1 MKQFAHLHVHTEFS
15 MLDGAVRTD
24 KVFKLCDKLNIPA
37 VAMTDHGNMYGTI
50 EFLKAAVKYTD
61 PGADFLKFMSERRP
75 FKVKPIIG
83 CEVYMTEDMHVKQ
96 KGANGAPPKLNHL
109 VLLAK
114 NEVGYHNII
123 KIVSAG
129 FTEGMYYK
137 PRVDF
142 EMIKAHSE
150 GLVVLSACLAG
161 VIPQALLKKD
171 YATADKWIKKFKTAF
186 GEDFYVEIQN
196 HNIAEQ
202 KLILPH
208 LIRLANENGVKIV
221 ATNDAHYLTR
231 DDAKMQKVLMAIS
244 FHSTLENDGE
254 VQEDMSGE
262 SMSDDKYFPTN
273 EFYLKDY
280 DEMYAALPYE
290 DALDVTL
297 EIADKCDPY
306 FIRKEPLLPSYTP
319 PDGLTSEQYLRKLT
333 FDGLKVRYGEITD
346 EVRERAEYE
355 LGIVERL
362 HFVDYFLIVWDFI
375 NYATSQ
381 GIPVGLGRGSGAGS
395 IVAYAIGITK
405 IDPLKYSLIFER
417 FLNPERVSNP
427 DFDIDFC
434 VDRRGEV
441 IDYVTKKYGEN
452 NVSQI
457 ATFGTMATKAAIKDV
472 GRVFDLPFSEVNNI
486 TKMIPRGSE
495 KMHIRELLGRGT
507 DKEGKPIPGVPDLM
521 ALYENDAQARK
532 VLDMAEKIEGMPRQ
546 IGMHAA
552 GVIICRD
559 PIADHVPLARTNE
572 DVVVTQ
578 YDMIVDEELGLLKM
592 DFLGLTTLTDIKKA
606 TDYIKEQHGV
616 DIDFVK
622 LGYDDPAVY
631 ELIGSGNTEAVFQ
644 LESGGMKGFM
654 RELQPS
660 SLEDVIA
667 GISLYRP
674 GPMDAI
680 PQFIKNKKNPDK
692 IQYMHPL
699 LKQIL
704 SVTYGII
711 VYQEQV
717 MDVVRTLAGYSMGGA
732 DNIRRMMSKKKLEAM
747 EAERKVFIHG
757 GEDKKTGN
765 KIPGAVANGVP
776 ADVANDIYDMLIKF
790 ASYGFNKSHAAAY
803 AHVTYQTAYLKRY
816 YPVEYFTAVLN
827 NRINKLDELTHY
839 LSYLK
844 EAKIAVLPPNINKS
858 GAEYSVEN
866 GCVRIGMGAIKGVGV
881 PVINKIVEE
890 RNRNGEYKDFVEFVS
905 RLCDVDNGKSLINRR
920 MVESLIY
927 AGAFDCFGKKR
938 SVLIAAFP
946 SVMDRVGKERD
957 ARMSGQMSFFDV
969 APEIKT
975 EFVYPELDEYSPSE
989 KYKKEKEVAGV
1000 YLSGHPLSA
1009 YIDKLKQFGLN
1020 TSMLNPESQDCPPM
1034 DSKVTLGGMLTA
1046 TVNKMTK
1053 KGNPMGTAVLEDLYG
1068 TVELL
1073 AFNKTFEKLKP
1084 LWVKDTVV
1092 AVTGVLK
1099 QNDNGV
1105 SIYVDNITPFDD
1117 ADAYAAKICCYF
1129 SLADKQL
1136 LEEVREVVASY
1147 PGRDY
1152 IYIKNDDD
1160 GKLYRLS
1167 DKFDINNLSRAELS
1181 AILGGNRVKEQRD
1194 CQ

>member
-15 MLDGAVRTD
+15 LLDGAVRTD
-24 KVFKLCDKLNIPA
+24 KVFKLCDELSIPA
-37 VAMTDHGNMYGTI
+37 IAMTDHGNLYGAI

-61 PGADFLKFMSERRP
+61 KDADFLEFMKARRP

-83 CEVYMTEDMHVKQ
+83 CEVYMTDDMNVRE

-114 NEVGYHNII
+114 NEVGYHNLV

-129 FTEGMYYK
+129 YTEGMYYK

-142 EMIKAHSE
+142 NLIKAHSE
-150 GLVVLSACLAG
+150 GLIVLSACLAG
-161 VIPQALLKKD
+161 VIPQAILKNNF
-171 YATADKWIKKFKTAF
+171 ALADEWIKKFKAVF
-186 GEDFYVEIQN
+186 GDDFYVEIQN
-196 HNIAEQ
+196 HNIGDQ
-202 KLILPH
+202 KIVLPH
-208 LIRLANENGVKIV
+208 LMRLAKENDVKVV
-221 ATNDAHYLTR
+221 ATNDAHYLTKA
-231 DDAKMQKVLMAIS
+231 DSKMQKVLMAIS
-244 FHSTLENDGE
+244 FHSVLEGE
-254 VQEDMSGE
+254 DDTADMSG
-262 SMSDDKYFPTN
+262 SMSDDKYFPTE
-273 EFYLKDY
+273 EFYIKNY

-290 DALDVTL
+290 DALAVTL

-306 FIRKEPLLPSYTP
+306 FIRKEPLLPLYTP
-319 PDGLTSEQYLRKLT
+319 PDGLSCEEYLRKLT
-333 FDGLKVRYGEITD
+333 YDGLKVRYGEITD
-346 EVRERAEYE
+346 EIKTRAEYE
-355 LGIVERL
+355 LGIIERL
-362 HFVDYFLIVWDFI
+362 KFVDYFLIVWDFI
-375 NYATSQ
+375 HYAESK

-395 IVAYAIGITK
+395 IVAYAMGITK
-405 IDPLKYSLIFER
+405 IDPLKYNLIFER

-441 IDYVTKKYGEN
+441 IDYVTQKYGAK

-495 KMHIRELLGRGT
+495 KMHIKDLLGRGT
-507 DKEGKPIPGVPDLM
+507 DKEGNPIAGVPDLM
-521 ALYENDAQARK
+521 ALYENDPQARR

-606 TDYIKEQHGV
+606 IDYIKQQHGV

-622 LGYDDPAVY
+622 IGYDDPKVY

-644 LESGGMKGFM
+644 LESGGMKNFM
-654 RELQPS
+654 RELQPEH
-660 SLEDVIA
+660 LEDIIA

-680 PQFIKNKKNPDK
+680 PDFIKNKKNPDK
-692 IQYMHPL
+692 IAYLHPS
-699 LKQIL
+699 LKSIL
-704 SVTYGII
+704 SVTYGVI

-717 MDVVRTLAGYSMGGA
+717 MDIVRTLGGYSMGGA
-732 DNIRRMMSKKKLEAM
+732 DNIRRMMSKKKHEAM
-747 EAERKVFIHG
+747 EAERKVFING
-757 GEDKKTGN
+757 GTDKKTGN
-765 KIPGAVANGVP
+765 KIMGAVANGVP
-776 ADVANDIYDMLIKF
+776 ASVANDIYDMLIKF

-803 AHVTYQTAYLKRY
+803 AHVAYQTAYLKCY

-827 NRINKLDELTHY
+827 NRITKLDELTHY
-839 LSYLK
+839 LSYMK
-844 EAKIAVLPPNINKS
+844 EAKISVLPPNINKS
-858 GAEYSVEN
+858 GAEYTVEN

-890 RNRNGEYKDFVEFVS
+890 RNNGGEFPDFVEFVRRMGMS
-905 RLCDVDNGKSLINRR
+905 DSGKNLLNRR

-938 SVLIAAFP
+938 SVLIATFP
-946 SVMDRVGKERD
+946 AVMEQVNKERE
-957 ARMSGQMSFFDV
+957 AKLSGQMSFFDV
-969 APEIKT
+969 APEIRT
-975 EFVYPELDEYSPSE
+975 EFKYPDVDEYSPSE
-989 KYKKEKEVAGV
+989 KYKREKEVAGV

-1009 YIDKLKQFGLN
+1009 YIDRLKAFGIN
-1020 TSMLNPESQDCPPM
+1020 TSMLNPESDECPQDG
-1034 DSKVTLGGMLTA
+1034 SKITIGGMLTS

-1053 KGNPMGTAVLEDLYG
+1053 KGNPMGTAILEDLYG
-1068 TVELL
+1068 TVEVV
-1073 AFNKTFEKLKP
+1073 AFNKTYERLKP
-1084 LWVKDTVV
+1084 LWIKDTVV
-1092 AVTGVLK
+1092 AVTGSVRYG
-1099 QNDNGV
+1099 DNGV
-1105 SIYVDNITPFDD
+1105 SIFVDDITPFNEGDVMPK
-1117 ADAYAAKICCYF
+1117 KICCYF
-1129 SLADKQL
+1129 SLSNTAL
-1136 LEEVREVVASY
+1136 INEVRDIVGAY
-1147 PGRDY
+1147 TGRDI
-1152 IYIKNDDD
+1152 IYIKNTDD
-1160 GKLYRLS
+1160 GKLYKLS
-1167 DKFDINNLSRAELS
+1167 ENFNVNSLSKSELC
-1181 AILGGNRVKEQRD
+1181 AVLGGNNVKEQRED
-1194 CQ
+1194 Q

>member
-1 MKQFAHLHVHTEFS
+1 MKPFAHLHVHTEFS
-15 MLDGAVRTD
+15 LLDGAVRTD
-24 KVFKLCDKLNIPA
+24 KVFALCEKLNIPA
-37 VAMTDHGNMYGTI
+37 VAMTDHGNMYGAI
-50 EFLKAAVKYTD
+50 EFLKAAVKFTD
-61 PGADFLKFMSERRP
+61 KDADFLKFMAERRP

-83 CEVYMTEDMHVKQ
+83 CEVYMTEDMTVRE
-96 KGANGAPPKLNHL
+96 KGLNGAPPKLNHL

-114 NEVGYHNII
+114 GEVGYHNLI

-129 FTEGMYYK
+129 YTDGMYYK

-142 EMIKAHSE
+142 ECIKAHSE
-150 GLVVLSACLAG
+150 GLICLSACLAG
-161 VIPQALLKKD
+161 VIPQAILKNNF
-171 YATADKWIKKFKTAF
+171 AEADNWIKKFKSVF
-186 GEDFYVEIQN
+186 GDDFYIEIQN
-196 HNIAEQ
+196 HDIGEQ
-202 KLILPH
+202 KIVLPH
-208 LIRLANENGVKIV
+208 LIRLAKENGVKTV
-221 ATNDAHYLTR
+221 ATNDAHYLTK

-244 FHSTLENDGE
+244 FHTTLSEDDGGG
-254 VQEDMSGE
+254 VADSY
-262 SMSDDKYFPTN
+262 SDDKYFPTE
-273 EFYLKDY
+273 EFYIKDY
-280 DEMYAALPYE
+280 DRMYEALPYE
-290 DALDVTL
+290 DALDTTL

-333 FDGLKVRYGEITD
+333 FDGLKRRYGEITD
-346 EVRERAEYE
+346 TVKERAEYE
-355 LGIVERL
+355 LGIIERL
-362 HFVDYFLIVWDFI
+362 RFVDYFLIVWDFI
-375 NYATSQ
+375 HYAESK

-405 IDPLKYSLIFER
+405 IDPLKYALIFER

-441 IDYVTKKYGEN
+441 IDYVTQKYGEH

-472 GRVFDLPFSEVNNI
+472 GRVFDVPFSEMNNI

-495 KMHIRELLGRGT
+495 KMHIKELLGRGT
-507 DKEGKPIPGVPDLM
+507 DKEGKPIPGVPELIE
-521 ALYENDAQARK
+521 LYDNDEQARRI
-532 VLDMAEKIEGMPRQ
+532 LDMAEKIEGMPRQ

-559 PIADHVPLARTNE
+559 PIADHVPLSRTNE
-572 DVVVTQ
+572 DVIVTQ

-606 TDYIKEQHGV
+606 TDYIKQTTGKT
-616 DIDFVK
+616 IDFDK
-622 LGYDDPAVY
+622 IGYDDPKVY

-654 RELQPS
+654 RDLQPS

-674 GPMDAI
+674 GPMDEI
-680 PQFIKNKKNPDK
+680 PNFIRNKKAPDK
-692 IQYMHPL
+692 IKYLHPL
-699 LKQIL
+699 MEKAL
-704 SVTYGII
+704 SVTYGTI

-717 MDVVRTLAGYSMGGA
+717 MDIVRTLAGYSMGGA
-732 DNIRRMMSKKKLEAM
+732 DNIRRMMSKKKHEAM

-757 GEDKKTGN
+757 GVDKKTGN
-765 KIPGAVANGVP
+765 VIPGAVANGVP
-776 ADVANDIYDMLIKF
+776 EPVANEIYDMLIKF

-803 AHVTYQTAYLKRY
+803 AHITYQTAYLKCY

-844 EAKIAVLPPNINKS
+844 EAKITVLPPNINKS

-881 PVINKIVEE
+881 PIINKIVEE
-890 RNRNGEYKDFVEFVS
+890 REKGGEYKDFVEFVT
-905 RLCDVDNGKSLINRR
+905 RMEEAETGKSLINRR
-920 MVESLIY
+920 MVESLIFS
-927 AGAFDCFGKKR
+927 GAFDCFGKKR
-938 SVLIAAFP
+938 AVLIAAFP
-946 SVMDRVGKERD
+946 SVMDKVTKERS
-957 ARMSGQMSFFDV
+957 ARVSGQLSFFDV

-975 EFVYPELDEYSPSE
+975 EFKYPEVDEYSPNE
-989 KYKKEKEVAGV
+989 KYKREKEVAGV

-1009 YIDKLKQFGLN
+1009 YIDKLKQYRYN
-1020 TSMLNPESQDCPPM
+1020 TSMLNPENEDCPPI
-1034 DSKVTLGGMLTA
+1034 DGKITLAGMLTS

-1073 AFNKTFEKLKP
+1073 AFNKTYEKLRH
-1084 LWVKDTVV
+1084 LWVNDTVV
-1092 AVTGVLK
+1092 AITGVLK
-1099 QNDNGV
+1099 QNDTGL
-1105 SIYVDNITPFDD
+1105 SIYVDDIMPFDESD
-1117 ADAYAAKICCYF
+1117 AMSAKICCYF
-1129 SLADKQL
+1129 SLNDKAKL
-1136 LEEVREVVASY
+1136 DEVREIASAY
-1147 PGRDY
+1147 VGRDY
-1152 IYIKNDDD
+1152 LYVKNTDD
-1160 GKLYRLS
+1160 GKLYRMT
-1167 DKFDINNLSRAELS
+1167 DKFDINALSKGELS
-1181 AILGGNRVKEQRD
+1181 ALLGSENVKEQGK
-1194 CQ
+1194 

>member
-1 MKQFAHLHVHTEFS
+1 MKPFAHLHVHTEFS

-24 KVFKLCDKLNIPA
+24 KVFKLADELNIPA
-37 VAMTDHGNMYGTI
+37 IAMTDHGNMYGTI

-61 PGADFLKFMSERRP
+61 KDADFLKFMAERRP

-83 CEVYMTEDMHVKQ
+83 CEVYMTENMRAREKTAT
-96 KGANGAPPKLNHL
+96 GTPPKLNHL

-114 NEVGYHNII
+114 NETGYHNLI
-123 KIVSAG
+123 KIVSSG

-142 EMIKAHSE
+142 ECIKAHGE
-150 GLVVLSACLAG
+150 GLIVLSACIAG
-161 VIPQALLKKD
+161 VIPQAILKKD
-171 YATADKWIKKFKTAF
+171 FAAADAWIKKFKGVF
-186 GEDFYVEIQN
+186 GEDFYIEIQN
-196 HNIAEQ
+196 HNITEQ
-202 KLILPH
+202 KMVLPH
-208 LIRLANENGVKIV
+208 LIRLAEDNGVKIV
-221 ATNDAHYLTR
+221 ATNDAHYLTKA
-231 DDAKMQKVLMAIS
+231 DAKMQKVLMAIS
-244 FHSTLENDGE
+244 FHSTLEGDDDMPVG
-254 VQEDMSGE
+254 EDMSGE
-262 SMSDDKYFPTN
+262 SVSDDKYFPTD
-273 EFYLKDY
+273 EFYVKNY
-280 DEMYAALPYE
+280 DEMYEALPYE
-290 DALDVTL
+290 NALDVTL
-297 EIADKCDPY
+297 EIADKVDPY
-306 FIRKEPLLPSYTP
+306 FIHKEPLLPSYTP
-319 PDGLTSEQYLRKLT
+319 PDGLTCEEYLRKLNW
-333 FDGLKVRYGEITD
+333 DGLKVRYGEISD
-346 EVRERAEYE
+346 KVKERAEYE
-355 LGIVERL
+355 LGIIEKL
-362 HFVDYFLIVWDFI
+362 KFVDYFLIVWDFI
-375 NYATSQ
+375 HHAESK

-405 IDPLKYSLIFER
+405 IDPLKYNLIFER

-441 IDYVTKKYGEN
+441 IEYVTDKYGAS

-495 KMHIRELLGRGT
+495 KLHIKDLLGRGK
-507 DKEGKPIPGVPDLM
+507 DKEGNPIPGVPDLIN
-521 ALYENDAQARK
+521 LYDNDPVAKR

-559 PIADHVPLARTNE
+559 PIADHVPLAKTNE

-606 TDYIKEQHGV
+606 TDYIKQQHGI

-622 LGYDDPAVY
+622 LGYDDPKVY

-654 RELQPS
+654 RDLQPS
-660 SLEDVIA
+660 NLEDVIA

-680 PQFIKNKKNPDK
+680 PDFIKNKKSPEK
-692 IQYMHPL
+692 IKYLHPL
-699 LKQIL
+699 LEPIL
-704 SVTYGII
+704 GVTYGII

-717 MDVVRTLAGYSMGGA
+717 MDIVRLLGGYSMGGA
-732 DNIRRMMSKKKLEAM
+732 DNIRRMMSKKKHEAM
-747 EAERKVFIHG
+747 EKEREVFING
-757 GEDKKTGN
+757 GEDKKTGR

-776 ADVANDIYDMLIKF
+776 ADVANEIYDMLIKF

-803 AHVTYQTAYLKRY
+803 AHVTYQTAYLKQY

-844 EAKIAVLPPNINKS
+844 EAKIPVLPPNINKS
-858 GAEYSVEN
+858 SAEYTVEN
-866 GCVRIGMGAIKGVGV
+866 GSVRIGMGGIKGVGV
-881 PVINKIVEE
+881 AVVNKIVEE
-890 RNRNGEYKDFVEFVS
+890 RKNGGEFKDFVEFVRRMS
-905 RLCDVDNGKSLINRR
+905 AADEGKSLNRR

-946 SVMDRVGKERD
+946 SVMDKVGKENA
-957 ARMSGQMSFFDV
+957 ARMSGQLSFFDV
-969 APEIKT
+969 TPEIKT
-975 EFVYPELDEYSPSE
+975 EFRYPELDEYAPNE

-1009 YIDKLKQFGLN
+1009 YIDKLKSYRYN
-1020 TSMLNPESQDCPPM
+1020 TSMLNPESEECPAT
-1034 DSKVTLGGMLTA
+1034 DSKITLGGMLTA

-1073 AFNKTFEKLKP
+1073 AFNKTYEKLKP
-1084 LWVKDTVV
+1084 LWIKDTVV
-1092 AVTGVLK
+1092 AVTGVVKL
-1099 QNDNGV
+1099 NDNGI
-1105 SIYVDNITPFDD
+1105 SIYVDDITPFADE
-1117 ADAYAAKICCYF
+1117 DAYSAKICCYF
-1129 SLADKQL
+1129 SLQRKDIL
-1136 LEEVREVVASY
+1136 DEIRDIVAAY

-1167 DKFDINNLSRAELS
+1167 DKFDINALSKSELC
-1181 AILGGNRVKEQRD
+1181 ALLGSDKVKEQR
-1194 CQ
+1194 

>member
-1 MKQFAHLHVHTEFS
+1 MKPFAHLHVHTEFS
-15 MLDGAVRTD
+15 LLDGAVRTD
-24 KVFKLCDKLNIPA
+24 KVFKLCDELNIPA
-37 VAMTDHGNMYGTI
+37 IAMTDHGNMYGTI

-61 PGADFLKFMSERRP
+61 KDADFLKFMSERRP

-83 CEVYMTEDMHVKQ
+83 CEVYMTEDMHVRE

-114 NEVGYHNII
+114 NEVGYHNLI

-129 FTEGMYYK
+129 YTEGMYYK

-142 EMIKAHSE
+142 ELIKAHSE
-150 GLVVLSACLAG
+150 GLIVLSACLAG
-161 VIPQALLKKD
+161 IIPQAILKNNF
-171 YATADKWIKKFKTAF
+171 ALADEWIKKFKGVF
-186 GEDFYVEIQN
+186 GEDFYIEIQN
-196 HNIAEQ
+196 HNIGDQ
-202 KLILPH
+202 KIVLPH
-208 LIRLANENGVKIV
+208 LIRLAKENGVKIV
-221 ATNDAHYLTR
+221 ATNDAHYLTKA
-231 DDAKMQKVLMAIS
+231 DAKMQKVLMAIS
-244 FHSTLENDGE
+244 FHSVLEGDDDSST
-254 VQEDMSGE
+254 DMSG
-262 SMSDDKYFPTN
+262 SMSDDKYFPTD
-273 EFYLKDY
+273 EFYIKDY
-280 DEMYAALPYE
+280 DEMYMALPYE
-290 DALDVTL
+290 DALDVSL

-333 FDGLKVRYGEITD
+333 FDGLKIRYGEITD
-346 EVRERAEYE
+346 EVRSRAEYE
-355 LGIVERL
+355 LGIVEKL

-375 NYATSQ
+375 HYAESQ

-405 IDPLKYSLIFER
+405 IDPLKYALIFER

-441 IDYVTKKYGEN
+441 IDYVTRKYGAP

-472 GRVFDLPFSEVNNI
+472 GRVFDLPFAEVNNI

-495 KMHIRELLGRGT
+495 KMHIKELLGRGV
-507 DKEGKPIPGVPDLM
+507 DKEGNPIPGVPDLI
-521 ALYENDAQARK
+521 ALYENDPQARK

-559 PIADHVPLARTNE
+559 PIADHVPLSRTNE

-606 TDYIKEQHGV
+606 TDYIKQQHGV

-622 LGYDDPAVY
+622 LGYDDPKVY

-680 PQFIKNKKNPDK
+680 PDFIKNKKNPDK
-692 IQYMHPL
+692 IVYMHPS
-699 LKQIL
+699 LKPIL

-717 MDVVRTLAGYSMGGA
+717 MDVVRTLGGYSMGGA
-732 DNIRRMMSKKKLEAM
+732 DNIRRMMSKKKLAAM
-747 EAERKVFIHG
+747 EAERKVFING

-776 ADVANDIYDMLIKF
+776 ADVANEIYDMLIKF

-803 AHVTYQTAYLKRY
+803 AHVTYQTAYLKCY

-844 EAKIAVLPPNINKS
+844 EAKISVLPPNINKS

-866 GCVRIGMGAIKGVGV
+866 GCVRIGMGAVKGVGV

-890 RNRNGEYKDFVEFVS
+890 RTRNGEYTDFVEFVRRMAS
-905 RLCDVDNGKSLINRR
+905 ADNGKNLLNRR

-938 SVLIAAFP
+938 AVLISAFP
-946 SVMDRVGKERD
+946 SVLDQVNKERD

-969 APEIKT
+969 APEIRT
-975 EFVYPELDEYSPSE
+975 EFTYPDVDEYSPSE
-989 KYKKEKEVAGV
+989 KYKREKEVAGV

-1009 YIDKLKQFGLN
+1009 YIDKLKKYGVN
-1020 TSMLNPESQDCPPM
+1020 TSMLNPDLSECPPS
-1034 DSKVTLGGMLTA
+1034 DSKITIGGMLTA

-1073 AFNKTFEKLKP
+1073 AFNKTFERLKP
-1084 LWVKDTVV
+1084 LWIKDTVV

-1099 QNDNGV
+1099 YGDNGM
-1105 SIYVDNITPFDD
+1105 SIYVDDIKPLSDSD
-1117 ADAYAAKICCYF
+1117 IMSGKICCYF
-1129 SLADKQL
+1129 SLKNTATFN
-1136 LEEVREVVASY
+1136 EIREIASVY
-1147 PGRDY
+1147 RGKD
-1152 IYIKNDDD
+1152 ILYIKNTDD
-1160 GKLYRLS
+1160 GKLYKLCENFNINSLS
-1167 DKFDINNLSRAELS
+1167 KSELC
-1181 AILGGNRVKEQRD
+1181 AVLGGENVKVQLPE
-1194 CQ
+1194 

>member
-1 MKQFAHLHVHTEFS
+1 MKPFAHLHVHTEFS
-15 MLDGAVRTD
+15 LLDGAVRTD
-24 KVFKLCDKLNIPA
+24 KVFKLCDELGIPA
-37 VAMTDHGNMYGTI
+37 IAMTDHGNMYATI

-61 PGADFLKFMSERRP
+61 KDADFLTFMKERRP
-75 FKVKPIIG
+75 FKVKPIVG
-83 CEVYMTEDMHVKQ
+83 CEVYMTPDMHVKE
-96 KGANGAPPKLNHL
+96 KGKNGAPPKLNHL

-114 NEVGYHNII
+114 NEAGYHNLI
-123 KIVSAG
+123 KIVSSG
-129 FTEGMYYK
+129 YVDGMYYK

-142 EMIKAHSE
+142 ECIKAHSE
-150 GLVVLSACLAG
+150 GIIVLSACIAG
-161 VIPQALLKKD
+161 VIPQAILHGD
-171 YATADKWIKKFKTAF
+171 MAGADAWIKKFKGVF
-186 GEDFYVEIQN
+186 GDDFYVEIQN

-202 KLILPH
+202 KIVLPH
-208 LIRLANENGVKIV
+208 LIRLARENGVKTV
-221 ATNDAHYLTR
+221 ATNDAHYLTKA
-231 DDAKMQKVLMAIS
+231 DSKMQKVLMAIS
-244 FHSTLENDGE
+244 FHSTLAGDDDSGAGDT
-254 VQEDMSGE
+254 DMSNDNL
-262 SMSDDKYFPTN
+262 SDDKYFPTE
-273 EFYLKDY
+273 EFYIKTY
-280 DEMYAALPYE
+280 DEMYQALPYE
-290 DALDVTL
+290 DALDVTM

-306 FIRKEPLLPSYTP
+306 FIKKEPLLPSYTP

-333 FDGLKVRYGEITD
+333 YDGLKVRYGEITD
-346 EVRERAEYE
+346 TVRERAEYE
-355 LGIVERL
+355 LGIVEKL

-375 NYATSQ
+375 NYAESQ

-405 IDPLKYSLIFER
+405 IDPLKYALIFER

-441 IDYVTKKYGEN
+441 IDYVTRKYGEH

-472 GRVFDLPFSEVNNI
+472 GRVFDLPFAEVNNI

-495 KMHIRELLGRGT
+495 KMHIKDLLGRGV
-507 DKEGKPIPGVPDLM
+507 DKEGKPIPGVPDM
-521 ALYENDAQARK
+521 MELYNTDPSAKR

-559 PIADHVPLARTNE
+559 PIADHVPLSRTNE
-572 DVVVTQ
+572 DVIVTQ

-606 TDYIKEQHGV
+606 CDYIKETTG
-616 DIDFVK
+616 DTIDFVK
-622 LGYDDPAVY
+622 LGYEDPKVY

-680 PQFIKNKKNPDK
+680 PDFIRNKKAPDK
-692 IQYMHPL
+692 IHYQHPL
-699 LKQIL
+699 MKNIL
-704 SVTYGII
+704 GVTYGII

-732 DNIRRMMSKKKLEAM
+732 DNIRRMMSKKKHEAM
-747 EAERKVFIHG
+747 EAERKVFVG
-757 GEDKKTGN
+757 GGVDKKTGN

-776 ADVANDIYDMLIKF
+776 EKTANEIYDMLIKF

-803 AHVTYQTAYLKRY
+803 AHVTYQTAYLKCY

-844 EAKIAVLPPNINKS
+844 EAKIKVLPPNINKS
-858 GAEYSVEN
+858 KAEYSVEN
-866 GCVRIGMGAIKGVGV
+866 GCVRIGMGALKGVGV
-881 PVINKIVEE
+881 DVVQCIVEE
-890 RNRNGEYKDFVEFVS
+890 RNRGGEFKDFVEFVTRMEDGS
-905 RLCDVDNGKSLINRR
+905 GKSLINRR

-938 SVLIAAFP
+938 AVLISAFP
-946 SVMDRVGKERD
+946 SVMDKVTKERA
-957 ARMSGQMSFFDV
+957 ARMSGQLSFFDV

-975 EFVYPELDEYSPSE
+975 EFNYPDVDEYSPNE
-989 KYKKEKEVAGV
+989 KYKMEKEVAGV

-1009 YIDKLKQFGLN
+1009 YIDKLKQYRYN
-1020 TSMLNPESQDCPPM
+1020 TSMFNPDSDDCPPA
-1034 DSKVTLGGMLTA
+1034 DTKVTIGGMLTS

-1068 TVELL
+1068 TIELL
-1073 AFNKTFEKLKP
+1073 AFNKTYEKLKP
-1084 LWVKDTVV
+1084 FWIKDTVV
-1092 AVTGVLK
+1092 AVTGVVK
-1099 QNDNGV
+1099 QNDNGM
-1105 SIYVDNITPFDD
+1105 SIYVDNITPFDA
-1117 ADAYAAKICCYF
+1117 ADAVAAKICCYF
-1129 SLADKQL
+1129 SLNDKSKL
-1136 LEEVREVVASY
+1136 DELREIVAAY

-1152 IYIKNDDD
+1152 IYVKNTDD

-1167 DKFDINNLSRAELS
+1167 DKFDISTLSKSEICAVVGS
-1181 AILGGNRVKEQRD
+1181 ANVKEQR
-1194 CQ
+1194 